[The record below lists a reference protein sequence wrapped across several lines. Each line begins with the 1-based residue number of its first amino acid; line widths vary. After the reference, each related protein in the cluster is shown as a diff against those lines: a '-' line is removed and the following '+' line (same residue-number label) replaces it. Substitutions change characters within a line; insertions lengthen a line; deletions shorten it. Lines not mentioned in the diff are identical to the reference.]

1 MVEQIALSTNK
12 IQEEDSLAILNHS
25 TKGAMT
31 NSSQKILSIVFYQ
44 QKMSKTEILNPF
56 GASTSEI
63 YQ

>member
-12 IQEEDSLAILNHS
+12 IQEEDFLAILNHS

-31 NSSQKILSIVFYQ
+31 NSLQKILSIVFYQ
-44 QKMSKTEILNPF
+44 QKISKAEILKPI